1 MRRSIDRAGGDRS
14 VRAAAASASALC
26 GALLCGIALVHLAAQ
41 LLGNV
46 PLAGLTQVLLMPLLA
61 AALWA
66 GTTAPRPLMVRLA
79 LVALG
84 FSWLGDVIP
93 RFVGGEPGFLGM
105 LGSFLVAQ
113 LVFALAFWPRRGRS
127 VLRSPLKVLP
137 YLAVAV
143 SIIVLCAPGA
153 GSLLPT
159 VTVYAAAIGAM
170 AVLATGMGRRGGL
183 GGALF
188 VLSDALI
195 ALRAFG
201 VLTLPAHE
209 TWVMATYITA
219 QVLLILAVR
228 SVSRTD
234 PPEGDG
240 TVPGGRSAER
250 RRRG

>member
-1 MRRSIDRAGGDRS
+1 MRRRIDRAGGARS
-14 VRAAAASASALC
+14 VRAGAVSGPALYGVMLL
-26 GALLCGIALVHLAAQ
+26 GAALVHLAAQ
-41 LLGNV
+41 LVGNM

-61 AALWA
+61 AALWT

-93 RFVGGEPGFLGM
+93 RFVGGDPGFLGM

-113 LVFALAFWPRRGRS
+113 LLFALAFWPRRGRS

-137 YLAVAV
+137 YLAAAA

-153 GSLLPT
+153 GSLLPA
-159 VTVYAAAIGAM
+159 VSVYAAAICAM
-170 AVLATGMGRRGGL
+170 AVLATGLGPRGSL

-195 ALRAFG
+195 ALKAFG

-209 TWVMATYITA
+209 MWVMATYITA

-228 SVSRTD
+228 S
-234 PPEGDG
+234 E
-240 TVPGGRSAER
+240 A
-250 RRRG
+250 RRGPP